1 MLIQSVESNPALSIA
16 IPLAGACIITAI
28 VTSVMIPWLKKM
40 HGTQTAYELAPE
52 DHKAKSG
59 TPTMGG
65 IAIIIGTLAGCAIS
79 MIMHGFS
86 ANLLAIMLAFVVFGL
101 IGVIDD
107 WQKITRHRNLG
118 LRARHKLLLQIIA
131 SLAIA
136 IWYIFPAKMGTW
148 IIVPFSWKAIDIGP
162 FMAAY
167 IGFIIVAMANAVN
180 LTDGL
185 DGLASGVSFSVSIFF
200 PIFAILG
207 FSLSLVRNG
216 EFAILNI
223 TQDLGDAMFFAALAG
238 SCLGFLFFN
247 RHPAK
252 IFMGDTG
259 SLAIGGGIAACAI
272 FTRME
277 LLLPIAGF
285 VFVAEV
291 LSDIIQVGVY
301 KTCNGKRVFKMAPLH
316 HHFELSGWRE
326 KKVVTVFVSVTFI
339 LCAICLAVMIM
350 QMIKIEQ

>member
-1 MLIQSVESNPALSIA
+1 MINQSVESNLALAIA
-16 IPLAGACIITAI
+16 IPLAVACIVTAI
-28 VTSVMIPWLKKM
+28 ATSVLIPWLKKA
-40 HGTQTAYELAPE
+40 HSTQTAYELAPE
-52 DHKAKSG
+52 EHQSKSG

-65 IAIIIGTLAGCAIS
+65 IAIIIGTLVGCVVS
-79 MIMHGFS
+79 MLFRGFS

-101 IGVIDD
+101 IGFIDD
-107 WQKITRHRNLG
+107 WQKITRRRNLG

-131 SLAIA
+131 GLAVA
-136 IWYIFPAKMGTW
+136 LWYIIPAKMGTW
-148 IIVPFSWKAIDIGP
+148 IIIPFSWKAVDIGP
-162 FMAAY
+162 FIVGY
-167 IGFIIVAMANAVN
+167 IVFIIVAMANAVN

-200 PIFAILG
+200 PIFAMLG
-207 FSLSLVRNG
+207 FGLSLVRNG

-223 TQDLGDAMFFAALAG
+223 TQNLGDAMFFATLAG
-238 SCLGFLFFN
+238 SCLGFLVFN

-285 VFVAEV
+285 IFVAEV
-291 LSDIIQVGVY
+291 LSDIIQVSVF
-301 KTCNGKRVFKMAPLH
+301 KTCHGKRVFKMAPLH
-316 HHFELSGWRE
+316 HHFELSGWGE

-339 LCAICLAVMIM
+339 LCTICAAIMIVQTAM
-350 QMIKIEQ
+350 AGQ